1 MRVGFW
7 LGGWGE
13 MWWRVKV
20 DEGPEE
26 RSRGLVG
33 WKWREVIADWRGVG
47 LAGIRDF
54 WVTGLQLD

>member
-1 MRVGFW
+1 MGLG

-26 RSRGLVG
+26 RSSGFVG
-33 WKWREVIADWRGVG
+33 WK
-47 LAGIRDF
+47 
-54 WVTGLQLD
+54 